1 MSATSEVSASLGA
14 ARDVRSDVRQ
24 RLRKQIAVALAAAA
38 VGAAIIACSILIFLM
53 RVQVAATFLGARIVF
68 GVPVSEIDALKVLMV
83 VIQCAAAATHGMVVA
98 VVGSGVAFAAYLRNE
113 PL

>member
-14 ARDVRSDVRQ
+14 ARDVRSDVQQ

-38 VGAAIIACSILIFLM
+38 VGAAIVACSILVFLV
-53 RVQVAATFLGARIVF
+53 RAQVAATFLGARVVF
-68 GVPVSEIDALKVLMV
+68 GVPIAEIDALKVLMV
-83 VIQCAAAATHGMVVA
+83 SIQCTAAAAHGIVVA
-98 VVGSGVAFAAYLRNE
+98 AVGSGVAIAAYLRNQ